1 MSTLSQSIVKCPY
14 EIQKKIMDLAIESFV
29 EEKARE
35 KHSGNMEGVLWDI
48 RSLGIHIWMTET
60 GPFDSMHEFWASEQE
75 SLRVAAE
82 MNNVPVHKTP
92 FGDFVERTLF
102 IEGIVDE

>member
-1 MSTLSQSIVKCPY
+1 MSTLSQSIGSLPN
-14 EIQKKIMDLAIESFV
+14 EIQQMIMNNAMESLV

-35 KHSGNMEGVLWDI
+35 KHAGNLEEVLWDI

-60 GPFDSMHEFWASEQE
+60 GPFDSMHEFWASEEE

-82 MNNVPVHKTP
+82 MNNVPVYKTP

-102 IEGIVDE
+102 IERLLDE

>member
-1 MSTLSQSIVKCPY
+1 MSTLTQNIGSLPN
-14 EIQKKIMDLAIESFV
+14 EIQQMIMNHAIESLV
-29 EEKARE
+29 EEKARK
-35 KHSGNMEGVLWDI
+35 KHSGAMNGVLWDI

-60 GPFDSMHEFWASEQE
+60 GPFDSMHEFWASEEE